1 MEPESSSHNQV
12 FEAHGLKNES
22 AYKFRLGLRTII
34 AVSAFLPSA
43 TILPSLL
50 ALQTAQLSAVAAPA
64 KQGEKPKLYGRVDQ
78 VSSTMN
84 GAGIKIES
92 LALPSKVTGVR
103 LGSPAYYAGLMPN
116 DLVDGIKL
124 NGDLLQVTFQR
135 SGKRYGISV
144 RSSPE
149 NETEQSPGGTRRNN
163 TTLRSQAV
171 KIADWKY
178 LKDYEIYLLIDR
190 SGSMED
196 EVDGDARYR
205 SRWEWVQKVTADFA
219 REAKDFAG
227 KSLTVVPF
235 NDQISIYRDITPENL
250 GSVFRGMRPQ
260 GATNLMTPLQF
271 AFQDFEN
278 RCKSNQAV
286 GRKLLIAVITD
297 GEPQYYET
305 CARVI
310 VEATQK
316 QTEQFQKELIFLGI
330 GENTIGEGVFNF
342 FDDALMAQGAKY
354 DIVDVVNF
362 DELQDLGIA
371 GAMME
376 GFRRAK
382 KQSGDFSDNE
392 LARMLKKLQRK
403 GR

>member
-1 MEPESSSHNQV
+1 MEPKSNRVIGNS
-12 FEAHGLKNES
+12 
-22 AYKFRLGLRTII
+22 RLGSII
-34 AVSAFLPSA
+34 TMSALLLSSALPMS
-43 TILPSLL
+43 
-50 ALQTAQLSAVAAPA
+50 QAAPS
-64 KQGEKPKLYGRVDQ
+64 KQVEKPKLYGRVDQ

-103 LGSPAYYAGLMPN
+103 LGSPAYYAGLMQN

-124 NGDLLQVTFQR
+124 NGDVLQVTFQR
-135 SGKRYGISV
+135 AGKRYGISV
-144 RSSPE
+144 RSAPE
-149 NETEQSPGGTRRNN
+149 NETESNPSGSRRNN

-196 EVDGDARYR
+196 EVDGDPRYR
-205 SRWEWVQKVTADFA
+205 SRWEWVQKVTADFT

-235 NDQISIYRDITPENL
+235 NDQMSIYRDITPENL

-278 RCKSNQAV
+278 RTKGSQPNQPV

-342 FDDALMAQGAKY
+342 FDDALMAQGAKF

-376 GFRRAK
+376 GFRHAK